1 MLSPWRV
8 YDIVQHLQ
16 RHLSIPV
23 TVKCRIGV
31 DRTYFPTLYLNIVE
45 YDSYEELCRFI
56 RIVSGAGTEQD
67 RKSFVS
73 ASDDEAESDPL
84 LPPIQSE
91 SSSIQKQET
100 QPCYG
105 ASHFIIH
112 ARKCILSGLSAKQ
125 NRSVPPLH
133 YDWVYRL
140 LDDFPSI
147 DFSINGGVLSLG
159 QAKDLLERKS
169 QHGRQLRGV
178 MIGRLLTKAPWN
190 FHYIDQFFYG
200 EPNPA
205 LSPFETIMK
214 YVEYCE
220 QMKKNG
226 YTQYFST
233 NELLKPLFNIFVD
246 IPGSLRCRRE
256 MFEAVCKDHKP
267 LREAVMQG
275 LSYIDKKTL
284 HDRSPGDPNRM
295 HEYCAPK

>member
-31 DRTYFPTLYLNIVE
+31 DRTVKSVYFYLE

-67 RKSFVS
+67 KISFVS
-73 ASDDEAESDPL
+73 ASDDDMDNDPL
-84 LPPIQSE
+84 LPPIKPNSC
-91 SSSIQKQET
+91 STQKQET
-100 QPCYG
+100 LSSYG
-105 ASHFIIH
+105 AKHFIIH
-112 ARKCILSGLSAKQ
+112 ARKCLLSGLSVKQ

-133 YDWVYRL
+133 YDWVFRL

-159 QAKDLLERKS
+159 QAKDLLEKRS
-169 QHGRQLRGV
+169 QNGRQLRGV

-200 EPNPA
+200 ESNPN

-214 YVEYCE
+214 YVDYCE
-220 QMKKNG
+220 EMEKKG

-233 NELLKPLFNIFVD
+233 NELLKPLFNIFVN

-256 MFEAVCKDHKP
+256 MFEAVCKDHKT
-267 LREAVMQG
+267 LREAVMLG
-275 LSYIDKKTL
+275 LSFIDNNTL
-284 HDRSPGDPNRM
+284 HDRSPGDPDRLD
-295 HEYCAPK
+295 EYCAPK